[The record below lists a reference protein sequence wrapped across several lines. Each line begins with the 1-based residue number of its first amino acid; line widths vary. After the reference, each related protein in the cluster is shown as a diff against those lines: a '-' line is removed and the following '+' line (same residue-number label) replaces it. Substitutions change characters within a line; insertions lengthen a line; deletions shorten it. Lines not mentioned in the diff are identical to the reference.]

1 MAKLHARPIIE
12 EIDDSSDPTKYDAD
26 LEKVLIEHGDNAEE
40 FLKSIFGFLDRKTRF
55 FKQQDASKRLAK
67 LSSSHIST
75 TTSGK
80 GVKGGFFGQ
89 APKASGASKA
99 SIHSNPTG
107 GILHLSYANRLL

>member
-12 EIDDSSDPTKYDAD
+12 EIDDSSDPTKFDAE

-40 FLKSIFGFLDRKTRF
+40 FLKSVFGFLDRKTRF
-55 FKQQDASKRLAK
+55 FKQQDVSKRLAK
-67 LSSSHIST
+67 LSSSHT

-89 APKASGASKA
+89 APKASGASKV
-99 SIHSNPTG
+99 SINFKNHMQP
-107 GILHLSYANRLL
+107 LSYF